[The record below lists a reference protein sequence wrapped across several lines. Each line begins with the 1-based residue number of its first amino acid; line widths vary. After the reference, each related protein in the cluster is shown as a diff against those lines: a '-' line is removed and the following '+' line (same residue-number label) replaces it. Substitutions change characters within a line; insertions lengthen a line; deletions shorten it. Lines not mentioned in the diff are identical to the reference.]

1 MNNIHD
7 MRRRRGEIW
16 DRAKAFLG
24 EHQDENGML
33 SAEDTARYERERDHL
48 AGVMATFTDAPPAT
62 LHMWGMV
69 TVRARAVA
77 TAASTA
83 VPPSSMI

>member
-7 MRRRRGEIW
+7 MRRKRGEIW

-33 SAEDTARYERERDHL
+33 SAEDTAQYERMEQE
-48 AGVMATFTDAPPAT
+48 VST
-62 LHMWGMV
+62 WV
-69 TVRARAVA
+69 T
-77 TAASTA
+77 
-83 VPPSSMI
+83 PSSARNAPTRWNAR

>member
-7 MRRRRGEIW
+7 MRRKRGEIW

-33 SAEDTARYERERDHL
+33 SAEDTA
-48 AGVMATFTDAPPAT
+48 
-62 LHMWGMV
+62 
-69 TVRARAVA
+69 
-77 TAASTA
+77 
-83 VPPSSMI
+83 PS